1 MAQDP
6 FTEDYMRGFR
16 EGEKH
21 SAPSPETNRQFQ
33 GIKSSITNLE
43 KTVLSLKDEVAKL
56 KEGAILTRLA
66 TNAIF
71 AFFGLALTSLFV
83 AILNSVLN

>member
-1 MAQDP
+1 MSESP
-6 FTEDYMRGFR
+6 FSEDYMRGFK

-21 SAPSPETNRQFQ
+21 SLPSPETNRQFQ
-33 GIKSSITNLE
+33 GIKSSISSLE
-43 KTVLSLKDEVAKL
+43 KTVISLTDEVAKL
-56 KEGAILTRLA
+56 KEGAILTKLA